1 MIQCKGLVLFDLM
14 FCLKEAAGW
23 RVGVEDGFWEQIE
36 ESVTSRTRKTSM
48 RSL

>member
-23 RVGVEDGFWEQIE
+23 RVGVEDGSWEQIE
-36 ESVTSRTRKTSM
+36 ESVMLAVELER
-48 RSL
+48 LL